1 MEQKFRKKRL
11 NSDLGLNLRSLEQK
25 FRKKTRKFRPRS
37 LQPKKDQ
44 VKNAWIQILERKHSG
59 KKRLNI
65 LLWTKKFSHTCLAR
79 PSTNCVLFRAKC
91 SYFGPNVLI
100 SGQMFL
106 FRAKCS
112 YFFISGQMFLF
123 RANYPYFG
131 PNVLISGQMSLFR
144 AKCPYFGPNALIS
157 PSVLISGKMSLFRA
171 KCPYLNVLISG
182 QMPLFRQVSLFR
194 AKCPYF
200 GQNVLI

>member
-65 LLWTKKFSHTCLAR
+65 LLWKRKSAILAWPGQAR
-79 PSTNCVLFRAKC
+79 TA
-91 SYFGPNVLI
+91 SYFGPNVPI
-100 SGQMFL
+100 SGQMSL
-106 FRAKCS
+106 FQTKC
-112 YFFISGQMFLF
+112 
-123 RANYPYFG
+123 PYFG

-144 AKCPYFGPNALIS
+144 AKCPYFIEKYLKFIPRYEFKGWSSSLAPPSAL
-157 PSVLISGKMSLFRA
+157 KNW
-171 KCPYLNVLISG
+171 KCPG
-182 QMPLFRQVSLFR
+182 F
-194 AKCPYF
+194 
-200 GQNVLI
+200 